1 MKKIEKKIGLYIQM
15 NKEEKDIVEILKT
28 KYSINIS
35 QMIKNNL
42 REVFG
47 RLENEEKTNRQ
58 K

>member
-1 MKKIEKKIGLYIQM
+1 MKKIEKKMGLYIQM

-35 QMIKNNL
+35 QMIKNHL

-47 RLENEEKTNRQ
+47 RLENGKQ
-58 K
+58 